1 VVDDRSVPQAEVNGD
16 RGLILA
22 NAERLL
28 RLLMTLP
35 GRRDDALAV
44 VNGFFGDRLDD
55 QGSPLAIP
63 MTLRSRTD
71 ALTLDR
77 DSLAEA
83 FPQATGRICLFVHG
97 LMSNESI
104 WEFPGDPQTTY
115 GSLLARDHGVT
126 PIYLRYNTGR
136 HISVNGRE
144 LAGLLHRLVSA
155 WPVPVHDIS
164 LIGHSMG
171 GLVIR
176 SSCHYASATRPWRS
190 VISLRRSW
198 ISKTRRVVLIGVPNT
213 GAPLEVFVNR
223 TSAALWSLP
232 IPATRLVGMGLDTR
246 SAGIRDLRFGAI
258 TDEEWLE
265 QDPGALHRP
274 VPHRVATRKRQAYLV
289 IAGGITADTSHP
301 LTRVFGDTFVTPS
314 SAAGTVSE
322 TTGERLFPG
331 STVRQFPKVTH
342 LPLAHRPE
350 IYDEIDRWWR

>member
-1 VVDDRSVPQAEVNGD
+1 MVDDRSVPQAEVNGD

-164 LIGHSMG
+164 LIGHSM
-171 GLVIR
+171 
-176 SSCHYASATRPWRS
+176 
-190 VISLRRSW
+190 
-198 ISKTRRVVLIGVPNT
+198 
-213 GAPLEVFVNR
+213 
-223 TSAALWSLP
+223 
-232 IPATRLVGMGLDTR
+232 
-246 SAGIRDLRFGAI
+246 
-258 TDEEWLE
+258 
-265 QDPGALHRP
+265 
-274 VPHRVATRKRQAYLV
+274 VA
-289 IAGGITADTSHP
+289 
-301 LTRVFGDTFVTPS
+301 
-314 SAAGTVSE
+314 
-322 TTGERLFPG
+322 
-331 STVRQFPKVTH
+331 
-342 LPLAHRPE
+342 
-350 IYDEIDRWWR
+350 W

>member
-1 VVDDRSVPQAEVNGD
+1 VVDDRFVPQEKVNAD
-16 RGLILA
+16 HGLILA

-44 VNGFFGDRLDD
+44 VNGFFGDRLAD
-55 QGSPLAIP
+55 QGSTMAIP

-77 DSLAEA
+77 DSLARA
-83 FPQATGRICLFVHG
+83 FPQATGRIALLVHG
-97 LMSNESI
+97 LMANESI
-104 WEFPGDPQTTY
+104 WDFPGDPDTTY
-115 GSLLARDHGVT
+115 GSLLARDHRLT

-144 LAGLLHRLVSA
+144 FAGLLHRLVAA
-155 WPVPVHDIS
+155 WPVPVRDIS

-176 SSCHYASATRPWRS
+176 ASCHYASVTRPWRS
-190 VISLRRSW
+190 VISPRRSW

-213 GAPLEVFVNR
+213 GAPLEKLVNL
-223 TSAALWSLP
+223 TSVVLSSLP
-232 IPATRLVGMGLDTR
+232 IPVTRLVGLGLDTR

-258 TDEEWLE
+258 TDEDWLE
-265 QDPGALHRP
+265 QDPGALQRP
-274 VPHRVATRKRQAYLV
+274 LAHSVGTGARGTYLI

-301 LTRVFGDTFVTPS
+301 LARVFGDTLVTTS
-314 SAAGTVSE
+314 SASGTLSE
-322 TTGERLFPG
+322 TTGEGLFPG
-331 STVRQFPKVTH
+331 ATVRQFSNMNH
-342 LPLAHRPE
+342 LALAHKPE
-350 IYDEIDRWWR
+350 VYDEIDRWWP